1 MFAFF
6 LGWGDARAVGPVVFA
21 LLSAGCGPSAGPDG
35 GGEATGGAA
44 GMGGAGA
51 GSVAEGGSSP
61 TDDGGSSS
69 SGTPFDPQPERCDN
83 GIDDDGNGLTDC
95 ADPACTEGYR
105 CLPAAPKGWDGPKVM
120 HLDDDLSVA
129 CPSTW
134 PDLALRAGAGELDA
148 PPAECAACDCDEP
161 ADAYCSEFTYET
173 YQGPSCDGPWGLKTK
188 VNGTGCI
195 HWTKPGAIKITH
207 TKSNAS
213 CGASGGAP
221 TVTSAQFEQ
230 EATIC
235 SAAPLGGGC
244 DLDAGVCVPK
254 VDSAAW
260 PLHCISR
267 TGDKACPSGAY
278 SERHLLHEAFDDTR
292 DCTGCVCEPTGLGAC
307 AVPITE
313 GGCNQSVKSLVTS
326 GTCVDASNFVGG
338 VAVVPNK
345 ATVPGVGCAVSQ
357 AAQPNGEAKPKLP
370 VTVCCLRLK

>member
-1 MFAFF
+1 
-6 LGWGDARAVGPVVFA
+6 
-21 LLSAGCGPSAGPDG
+21 
-35 GGEATGGAA
+35 
-44 GMGGAGA
+44 MGGAGA

-69 SGTPFDPQPERCDN
+69 SGAPFDPQPERCDN

-188 VNGTGCI
+188 VNGIGCI
-195 HWTKPGAIKITH
+195 YWTKPGAIKITH

-278 SERHLLHEAFDDTR
+278 GSGRLRRPDHRGGLQSIGEVVGDVGDLRRCVEFRGRDRGRSQQGDRSWRGLCGQSGRAAERGGQAQAPR
-292 DCTGCVCEPTGLGAC
+292 DGVLFALDVTGAGA
-307 AVPITE
+307 
-313 GGCNQSVKSLVTS
+313 
-326 GTCVDASNFVGG
+326 
-338 VAVVPNK
+338 
-345 ATVPGVGCAVSQ
+345 
-357 AAQPNGEAKPKLP
+357 
-370 VTVCCLRLK
+370 